1 MSYGPWT
8 MVGERRPDA
17 AVRLLCFP
25 YAGAGAAAFRD
36 WHRGLPGD
44 IELVAVQLP
53 GRENRYGEP
62 RLRRLADLMAPLRQM
77 VCQLDDK
84 PFFFFGHSMG
94 ALIAFE
100 LARALQRAGAPQPF
114 HVLVS
119 GMRAPQLVR
128 RDEQLY
134 LMQDDEL
141 LAKIAGYNGTPKEL
155 MDDRELMRFFL
166 PQLRDDFAIVET
178 YEYEHEHGARLACP
192 LTALGG
198 TRDPNVAP
206 AELAA
211 WRGHTGGTF
220 RHRLFEG
227 DHFFL
232 HPCKQAV
239 LALLASTAA
248 DTLAGRFADT
258 LTDTLTDI
266 ESA

>member
-1 MSYGPWT
+1 
-8 MVGERRPDA
+8 
-17 AVRLLCFP
+17 
-25 YAGAGAAAFRD
+25 
-36 WHRGLPGD
+36 
-44 IELVAVQLP
+44 
-53 GRENRYGEP
+53 
-62 RLRRLADLMAPLRQM
+62 
-77 VCQLDDK
+77 
-84 PFFFFGHSMG
+84 
-94 ALIAFE
+94 
-100 LARALQRAGAPQPF
+100 
-114 HVLVS
+114 
-119 GMRAPQLVR
+119 
-128 RDEQLY
+128 
-134 LMQDDEL
+134 MQDDEL

-178 YEYEHEHGARLACP
+178 YEHEHEHEHEHGHGHGARLACP

-211 WRGHTGGTF
+211 WHGHTGGTF

-248 DTLAGRFADT
+248 DMLAATLAGTF
-258 LTDTLTDI
+258 TDTLTDI